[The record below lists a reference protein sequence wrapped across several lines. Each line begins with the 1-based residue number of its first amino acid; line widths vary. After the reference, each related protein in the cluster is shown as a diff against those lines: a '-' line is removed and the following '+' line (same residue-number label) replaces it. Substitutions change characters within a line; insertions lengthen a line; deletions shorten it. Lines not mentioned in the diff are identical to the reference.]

1 MNKDNTVII
10 GVLGEPPYAEFK
22 GDVGVPYCQAGSPL
36 SGTGCMYYY
45 VKNDYLLEQQR
56 ATLDLA
62 FDPYDQRVINT
73 VRQQDNDIPLVTVLF
88 SGRPMLID
96 DATAQS
102 QAVVATWLPGTSG
115 GQGVV
120 NALTGEYK
128 FRPGGQKD
136 RRNTLAFDWPSSTV
150 NLG

>member
-56 ATLDLA
+56 ATLNLA

-73 VRQQDNDIPLVTVLF
+73 VRQQDSDIPLVTVLF
-88 SGRPMLID
+88 QDEEFDFKSY
-96 DATAQS
+96 
-102 QAVVATWLPGTSG
+102 LPRLLC
-115 GQGVV
+115 QEFHVIKEV
-120 NALTGEYK
+120 
-128 FRPGGQKD
+128 
-136 RRNTLAFDWPSSTV
+136 RNKR
-150 NLG
+150 